1 MTSTSKSLTPVVS
14 VFLFF
19 IFLLLIWFTI
29 GAFGFYDAVV
39 SNFWPTTDGTV
50 ISTRVISPSGK
61 ANKYIAEITFTYAV
75 GGEEYQS
82 NNYKATSARGTSQ
95 WARELIEQHPVDSK
109 VQVHYNPNKPE
120 DAIVEPGLQSDN
132 YYMTLLPLMFIIVLA
147 VGLKQQ
153 IRNRNNSVENLVP
166 DAQ

>member
-1 MTSTSKSLTPVVS
+1 MKSTSFTPVVS
-14 VFLFF
+14 VFIFF
-19 IFLLLIWFTI
+19 IFLLLVWFTI

-50 ISTRVISPSGK
+50 VSTRVISPTGK
-61 ANKYIAEITFTYAV
+61 ANKYIAEITYTYSV
-75 GGEEYQS
+75 GGKEYQS

-109 VQVHYNPNKPE
+109 VPVHYNPNKPE

-132 YYMTLLPLMFIIVLA
+132 YIMTFVPLGMVL
-147 VGLKQQ
+147 VLVKVLMKQ
-153 IRNRNNSVENLVP
+153 INDRKNSVENIVTGMN
-166 DAQ
+166 